1 MSSNEEY
8 KSILEELSALKTKL
22 AVTDYFINNFKDTE
36 LNTIKKLDELKDR
49 VSSLEIKI
57 YNNFQD
63 VERST
68 SDKINKLD
76 IKITQLQ
83 NSIAPLNNNNFLQFT
98 NTMDVKKWVALGS
111 IIISILAS
119 AGVLDNFLSKNI
131 SEDELQTKIEQLI
144 KLTE

>member
-111 IIISILAS
+111 IVISILAS
-119 AGVLDNFLSKNI
+119 AGVLDNFLSRNI